1 MLSSVQDFYLSK
13 DDKRRNSMNTSMSN
27 THVDSMSRE
36 DKTKLSNTERMLLL
50 LPMAGGLVF
59 GLGPFLFGSAVGA
72 AVGFPGNDAYL
83 YRLAGAAAFGYAV
96 ALIMGI
102 RQTEWAP
109 LRQVVIGTLTFNLAS
124 IFACVAALLAGDT
137 NIFVYLILAAS
148 IIFIAITASLLNRH
162 GRAGLEGP
170 SASSSAWYVR
180 FVTLGTVLSAAFG
193 LLPLLI
199 PVWGAQLL
207 GFHGTDVFIIRQA
220 GAASL
225 GYAVMG
231 LIGRQT
237 GAWREVRL
245 GLIMALIFNGFSF
258 IASVIALFSGEP
270 ILISLVIG
278 AASLFVTIVGTIAY
292 QRKGQL

>member
-1 MLSSVQDFYLSK
+1 MNSSISSQVGAVSHEERTQ
-13 DDKRRNSMNTSMSN
+13 
-27 THVDSMSRE
+27 
-36 DKTKLSNTERMLLL
+36 LSNLERLLLL
-50 LPMAGGLVF
+50 LPMAGGLIF

-72 AVGFPGNDAYL
+72 AVGFPGNDAYI

-96 ALIMGI
+96 ALILGI
-102 RQTEWAP
+102 RKGEWAP

-124 IFACVAALLAGDT
+124 VFACVVGLLTGDT
-137 NIFVYLILAAS
+137 NIFVYLILGAS
-148 IIFIAITASLLNRH
+148 ILFIAITLYLLNRH
-162 GRAGLEGP
+162 GQAGVERREGSP
-170 SASSSAWYVR
+170 SVWYVR

-199 PVWGAQLL
+199 PVFGAQLL

-231 LIGRQT
+231 LYGRRT
-237 GAWREVRL
+237 SAWSEVRL
-245 GLIMALIFNGFSF
+245 GLVMALIFNGFSF
-258 IASVIALFSGEP
+258 IASVVALLSGEP
-270 ILISLVIG
+270 PLISIIIG
-278 AASLFVTIVGTIAY
+278 AASLFVTVVGTIAY

>member
-1 MLSSVQDFYLSK
+1 MNSSISHQIGAVSHEERTQ
-13 DDKRRNSMNTSMSN
+13 
-27 THVDSMSRE
+27 
-36 DKTKLSNTERMLLL
+36 LSNLERILLL

-72 AVGFPGNDAYL
+72 AVGFPGNDAFI

-102 RQTEWAP
+102 RQGEWAP

-124 IFACVAALLAGDT
+124 IYACMAELLAGDT
-137 NIFVYLILAAS
+137 NIFVYLILGAS
-148 IIFIAITASLLNRH
+148 VLFITITLSLLSRH
-162 GRAGLEGP
+162 GQAGVEQAEGNP
-170 SASSSAWYVR
+170 SVWYVR

-199 PVWGAQLL
+199 PVFGAHLL

-231 LIGRQT
+231 LYGRRT
-237 GAWREVRL
+237 SAWNEVRL

-258 IASVIALFSGEP
+258 IASAVALLSGEP
-270 ILISLVIG
+270 LLISMVIG

>member
-1 MLSSVQDFYLSK
+1 M
-13 DDKRRNSMNTSMSN
+13 NSSMSKS
-27 THVDSMSRE
+27 HVGMVSPEER
-36 DKTKLSNTERMLLL
+36 TQLSNVERILLL
-50 LPMAGGLVF
+50 LPMASGLIF

-102 RQTEWAP
+102 RQGEWAP
-109 LRQVVIGTLTFNLAS
+109 LRQVVIGTLTFNIAS

-137 NIFVYLILAAS
+137 NLFVYLILAAS
-148 IIFIAITASLLNRH
+148 ILFIAITVSLLNRH
-162 GRAGLEGP
+162 GQAGIGQAGGSP
-170 SASSSAWYVR
+170 SIWYVR
-180 FVTLGTVLSAAFG
+180 FVTLGSVLSAAFG
-193 LLPLLI
+193 VLPLLI
-199 PVWGAQLL
+199 PVFGAQLL

-231 LIGRQT
+231 LYGRRT
-237 GAWREVRL
+237 SAWSEVRL

-258 IASVIALFSGEP
+258 IASLIALFSGEP
-270 ILISLVIG
+270 LLISLVIG
-278 AASLFVTIVGTIAY
+278 AASLFVTVVGTIAY